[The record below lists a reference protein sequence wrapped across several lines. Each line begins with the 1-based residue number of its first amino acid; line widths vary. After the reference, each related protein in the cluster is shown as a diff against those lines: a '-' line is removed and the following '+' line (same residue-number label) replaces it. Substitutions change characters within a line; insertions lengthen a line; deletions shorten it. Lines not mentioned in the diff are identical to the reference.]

1 MICSFIPGRIR
12 LRSPLFTDEK
22 SVAMVM
28 DLLKNQ
34 PGLQNIENNLNTGS
48 LLIFY
53 DPDKLDQEAVLAALE
68 LLETAEKT
76 EPLRPNEA
84 SCPLPSIR
92 LNKEAVEYIS
102 MIGAFAICL
111 SSTFLRSKGL
121 HVYSGLALAG
131 LTVQH
136 LIKYRKRLLFILKS
150 SQGIK
155 IPLADS
161 PESQAKI
168 SLSL

>member
-22 SVAMVM
+22 AVALVM
-28 DLLKNQ
+28 DMLKNQ
-34 PGLQNIENNLNTGS
+34 PGLEKIENNLNTGS

-53 DPDKLDQEAVLAALE
+53 DPDKLDQEAALAALE
-68 LLETAEKT
+68 LLETEEKT
-76 EPLRPNEA
+76 EPISKGRP
-84 SCPLPSIR
+84 SLPSIR
-92 LNKEAVEYIS
+92 LNKDAIEYMS
-102 MIGAFAICL
+102 MLGAFAVCV

-136 LIKYRKRLLFILKS
+136 LIKYRKRLLSILMNS
-150 SQGIK
+150 PGIK
-155 IPLADS
+155 TPIPSS
-161 PESQAKI
+161 PESQGNI
-168 SLSL
+168 SHLSF